1 MRKLTLNVEKQQKE
15 VRKTGQKSSKKGSS
29 NKGGTSFSKGVLD
42 AKPFVIKA
50 PEKGNVGP
58 SSKTT
63 GSLQFNLKNCFKC
76 QGYGYIA
83 FDCPNSQHYF
93 YFGGKTVNEE
103 DLPNE

>member
-1 MRKLTLNVEKQQKE
+1 MWKNSRRRF
-15 VRKTGQKSSKKGSS
+15 RKTGQKSTSKEDSS

-58 SSKTT
+58 GSKTT

-76 QGYGYIA
+76 QGCGYIA
-83 FDCPNSQHYF
+83 FECPNSQNYF
-93 YFGGKTVNEE
+93 DCQMSKIKKIK
-103 DLPNE
+103 